1 MTHAELELERL
12 KVGFT
17 DWAKHLDSDGYF
29 GAKDAAELFWP
40 FVEFI
45 LKDPVHSAERTALFN
60 RFKAALG
67 VEMMAHERFF
77 GDEK

>member
-1 MTHAELELERL
+1 MTHAELELEKL

-40 FVEFI
+40 FVEYI
-45 LKDPVHSAERTALFN
+45 IQDPIQSAQKIALFN
-60 RFKAALG
+60 RFKASLG
-67 VEMMAHERFF
+67 MELMAHERM
-77 GDEK
+77 GLE